1 MKKVHIFSTKQEE
14 SFYESFSVLVL
25 QVVQLQNLK
34 RRNLALI
41 FLISHTNTREQIVA
55 WTVVSAVIF
64 YPRKFAMKHC
74 VASKT

>member
-14 SFYESFSVLVL
+14 SFYEPFSVLVL
-25 QVVQLQNLK
+25 QVIQLQNLK

-64 YPRKFAMKHC
+64 YLRKFAMKHC